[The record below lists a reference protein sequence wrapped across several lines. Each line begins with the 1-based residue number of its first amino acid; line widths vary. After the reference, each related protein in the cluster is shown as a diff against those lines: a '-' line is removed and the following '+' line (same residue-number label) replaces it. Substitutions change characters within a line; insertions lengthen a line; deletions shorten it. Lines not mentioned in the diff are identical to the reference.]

1 MAYITAYTPLDMT
14 TFMDWRGGAPVLVSP
29 TQLTYTDGETT
40 GIFLGQFTESD
51 GRISGILTG
60 YEQLH
65 GSTIDV
71 IIGDLRQ
78 GLPFEFVFPYIVT
91 GQGDYALELMMGGS
105 DMVIVGTS
113 GNDVL
118 LGHNEN
124 DAFTGG
130 AGDDTIMGGG
140 GFNKAQYAAAEGAFT
155 ITVTADANFVTVQ
168 HRGPYFD
175 GTDTLSDIQ
184 QLVFSGTVSNVDPS
198 RLIKAATLDEAHFG
212 DLTEL
217 YVGYFNRAP
226 DAYGLYYW
234 ASRLVEGMSMQDVAK
249 SFFAQ
254 PETQA
259 SLPPSLSTQDFVTKV
274 YANVL
279 GRAPDQA
286 GFDYWVNDLQ
296 SGKLTRD
303 VFMLAII
310 NGAKVPNGN
319 ARDAQYLAN
328 KEAVGEHFALDKGLG
343 DGNWAQQVMAHV
355 DATSQSV
362 AAANQ
367 MTDAFATQAVTTD
380 NHLLIPLVGLPHA
393 ASDHL

>member
-14 TFMDWRGGAPVLVSP
+14 TFMDWRGGAPTLVSP
-29 TQLTYTDGETT
+29 TQVVHTDGERT
-40 GIFLGQFTESD
+40 GILLGQFTESD

-71 IIGDLRQ
+71 IIADLRQ
-78 GLPFEFVFPYIVT
+78 GLPFELAFPYILS
-91 GQGDYALELMMGGS
+91 GQGDYALQMMMGAG
-105 DMVIVGTS
+105 DMVIVGSS

-118 LGHNEN
+118 LGHSEN

-130 AGDDTIMGGG
+130 VGDDTIMGGG
-140 GFNKAQYAAAEGAFT
+140 GFNKAQYIDAERSFT

-168 HRGPYFD
+168 HRGPYYD

-184 QLVFSGTVSNVDPS
+184 QLIFAGTASAVDPS

-217 YVGYFNRAP
+217 YVAYFNRAP

-234 ASRLVEGMSMQDVAK
+234 ASRLVEGMSMKEIAK

-259 SLPPSLSTQDFVTKV
+259 SLPSSLSTQDFVTKV

-296 SGKLTRD
+296 SGAVTRD
-303 VFMLAII
+303 VFMLAIV
-310 NGAKVPNGN
+310 NGAKAPTGSPL
-319 ARDAQYLAN
+319 DAQYLAN
-328 KEAVGEHFALDKGLG
+328 KKAVGEHFALDRGLG
-343 DGNWAQQVMAHV
+343 DADWAKQVMAHV
-355 DATSQSV
+355 DTTSESV

-367 MTDAFATQAVTTD
+367 ITDDFAIQAVTTD
-380 NHLLIPLVGLPHA
+380 NHLLIQLVGLAHA
-393 ASDHL
+393 VADQL

>member
-1 MAYITAYTPLDMT
+1 M
-14 TFMDWRGGAPVLVSP
+14 LVSP
-29 TQLTYTDGETT
+29 TQVVFTDGERT
-40 GIFLGQFTESD
+40 GIFLGRFTESD

-71 IIGDLRQ
+71 IIADLHQ
-78 GLPFEFVFPYIVT
+78 GLPFELAFPYILS
-91 GQGDYALELMMGGS
+91 GQGDYALQLMMGAS
-105 DMVIVGTS
+105 DMVITGTS

-118 LGHNEN
+118 LGHSEN

-130 AGDDTIMGGG
+130 GGNDTIMGGG
-140 GFNKAQYAAAEGAFT
+140 GFNKAQYSDAERAFT
-155 ITVTADANFVTVQ
+155 ITVTADANVVTVQ
-168 HRGPYFD
+168 HRGPFYD

-184 QLVFSGTVSNVDPS
+184 QLVFEGTASNIDPS
-198 RLIKAATLDEAHFG
+198 RLVKAATLDEAHFG

-217 YVGYFNRAP
+217 YVAYFNRAP

-234 ASRLVEGMSMQDVAK
+234 ASRLVEGLSMKDIAK

-259 SLPPSLSTQDFVTKV
+259 SLPSSLSTQDFVTKV

-286 GFDYWVNDLQ
+286 GFDYWVNSLQ
-296 SGKLTRD
+296 SGDVTRD

-310 NGAKVPNGN
+310 NGAKAPTGGPL
-319 ARDAQYLAN
+319 DAQYLAN
-328 KEAVGEHFALDKGLG
+328 KEAVGAHFALDKGLG
-343 DGNWAQQVMAHV
+343 DGAWAKQVMAHV

-362 AAANQ
+362 ATANQ

-393 ASDHL
+393 TTDHL